1 MQRSKVHVCLALFRK
16 KKENQ
21 SMLVVSVISKYY
33 VIWHSAH
40 NFPAAKTTFFYI
52 WYWPPALWTPIDQDG
67 NRVGQGRGSGSRPR
81 PDPRFTIPTLASK
94 ALTRQNC
101 PWPRSS
107 RIPIPDGARREE
119 AQLDGGGD
127 VMALVSGDERFAVG
141 VSSRAYKCGG
151 GG

>member
-1 MQRSKVHVCLALFRK
+1 MLFGTRHTIFQQPK
-16 KKENQ
+16 Q
-21 SMLVVSVISKYY
+21 L
-33 VIWHSAH
+33 
-40 NFPAAKTTFFYI
+40 FFIYGI
-52 WYWPPALWTPIDQDG
+52 GPALWTPIDQDG

-119 AQLDGGGD
+119 AQLDGGGA
-127 VMALVSGDERFAVG
+127 VTVRGTVHPRER
-141 VSSRAYKCGG
+141 
-151 GG
+151 